1 LVSAVLSQFE
11 VSLIDNEKDIVAKTT
26 SVAFGKKISEKVGVN
41 QRVQFTFQI
50 ENKILGGPLSV
61 QQAVI
66 RLRHTSSEQEAV
78 FVAQPSKKGG
88 YILAVSPNES
98 DELFQ
103 NLSGDYEAE
112 LIVGDSTLQNP
123 FRWVFATITLSFSE
137 SGAVSKIPNKND
149 PLPEIK
155 HIFREAEKRPPI
167 TVSLFFTALSLAP
180 ILFLLIG
187 LLIVG
192 ANIYNF
198 PWNSVAFFSA
208 VGFQVSLLAI
218 LGLFTLFWLELT
230 MVTTL
235 KYLAL
240 LAIPTIFFGQ
250 RLLRHIA
257 TTKIPRQ

>member
-1 LVSAVLSQFE
+1 LHLFLLYENDKKTVSIFS
-11 VSLIDNEKDIVAKTT
+11 D
-26 SVAFGKKISEKVGVN
+26 
-41 QRVQFTFQI
+41 QFTFQI

-66 RLRHTSSEQEAV
+66 RFRHTASEQEAV

-123 FRWVFATITLSFSE
+123 FRWVFATITLSFPE
-137 SGAVSKIPNKND
+137 PGAVSKIPNKND

-167 TVSLFFTALSLAP
+167 TISLFFTALSLAP

-208 VGFQVSLLAI
+208 VGFQVSILAI